1 MFSPP
6 KRRSDHKHHVQPAK
20 GRSDRISLKS
30 AMKSILRV
38 LAFLYFFNQAALAQN
53 VATGMVYHD
62 SNKNGVMDKSE
73 LPLAGICVSNGRE
86 VVKTG
91 KDGKWQLPSGDDTGF
106 FVIKPTGYM
115 TPVTTDQI
123 PQHYYMHKPAGSP
136 TLNVAGLAPTGPLP
150 KTIHFGLWAQKEEK
164 VFKALVFGDT
174 QARGLKE
181 VNYVTH
187 DVVEDCIGTD
197 AVLGIS
203 LGDIVA
209 DDPALFKE
217 INESISK
224 IGIPWYNVF
233 GNHDYNRG
241 ATDDHYSDETY
252 ERFYG
257 PSTYAFEYG
266 QVAFISLK
274 NVYFDAAGKYK
285 SHFTDQQLAFVKNYL
300 SLVPDNKLVVLVM
313 HAPIVTC
320 DNRKAMFEILEKRP
334 HTLSVAGHTHTMAHV
349 FADEKLSWNGPKP
362 HHHFINATVCG
373 SWWCGI
379 KDENG
384 IPHATM
390 NDGGPNGHSVITFS
404 GNTYSIQFKP
414 ARRPEGYQMNI
425 YLPDDISKAELD
437 TTSLLVNVFAG
448 SSRSRIEM
456 SINGQSS
463 WMPLE
468 YSPMRDPGVAAMQIY
483 NPFLEAKVNGT
494 VLDTVFG
501 WEMDNPTLSRHIWK
515 GRLPKNLPP
524 GTHRL
529 TIRST
534 DMFGQIATGNR
545 IFRVR

>member
-1 MFSPP
+1 MKTASLILTVLLF
-6 KRRSDHKHHVQPAK
+6 VQHT
-20 GRSDRISLKS
+20 SH
-30 AMKSILRV
+30 
-38 LAFLYFFNQAALAQN
+38 AQN
-53 VATGMVYHD
+53 IASGTVFID
-62 SNKNGVMDKSE
+62 SNKNGLMDKVE
-73 LPLAGICVSNGRE
+73 KPLPGVCISNGQE

-91 KDGKWQLPSGDDTGF
+91 NDGKWKLPYGDDTGF
-106 FVIKPTGYM
+106 FVIKPAGYM
-115 TPVTTDQI
+115 TPVTADQI
-123 PQHYYMHKPAGSP
+123 PQHYYMHKPNGSP
-136 TLNVAGLAPTGPLP
+136 ALEVAGVAPTGPLP
-150 KTIHFGLWAQKEEK
+150 KAINFGLWPQREEK
-164 VFKALVFGDT
+164 NFKALIFGDT

-187 DVVEDCIGTD
+187 DVVEECIGTE

-209 DDPALFKE
+209 DDPNLFKE

-233 GNHDYNRG
+233 GNHDFNRG
-241 ATDDHYSDETY
+241 ATDDHFTDETY

-285 SHFTDQQLAFVKNYL
+285 SHFTEQQLTFVKNYL
-300 SLVPDNKLVVLVM
+300 SLVPESKLVVLVM

-320 DNRKAMFEILEKRP
+320 DNRRAMFEILEKRP

-349 FADEKLSWNGPKP
+349 FADEKLGWNGPKP

-379 KDENG
+379 KDETG

-390 NDGGPNGHSVITFS
+390 NDGGPNGYSVISFD
-404 GNTYSIQFKP
+404 GNSYSIQFKP
-414 ARRPEGYQMNI
+414 ARRPADYQMNI
-425 YLPDDISKAELD
+425 YLPDDISQAGLD
-437 TTSLLVNVFAG
+437 TTSILVNVFAG
-448 SSRSRIEM
+448 SSRSKIEM
-456 SINGQSS
+456 SLNGQPFSAA
-463 WMPLE
+463 LE

-483 NPFLEAKVNGT
+483 NPFLQAKVNDT

-515 GRLPKNLPP
+515 GKLPKDLPP
-524 GTHRL
+524 GTHRV

-534 DMFGQIATGNR
+534 DMFGQVATGHR